1 MGTGK
6 TFVNRIREF
15 MKERDLIYLM
25 IAVYIGTILNKFLTT
40 FTNSVIIPV
49 IDLITP
55 DAIFAENAVS
65 KNLEKLGFVNLRE
78 LVRDFLSLGI
88 AIIMSY
94 YLIRFVLNV
103 K

>member
-1 MGTGK
+1 MGK
-6 TFVNRIREF
+6 SFVNRIRKF
-15 MKERDLIYLM
+15 MKERDLIYLT

-49 IDLITP
+49 FNLIIP
-55 DAIFAENAVS
+55 DSLLIENIIN
-65 KNLEKLGFVNLRE
+65 KKLEGLGFVNLRE

-88 AIIMSY
+88 AIILSY
-94 YLIRFVLNV
+94 YVIRFVLNI

>member
-1 MGTGK
+1 M
-6 TFVNRIREF
+6 V
-15 MKERDLIYLM
+15 
-25 IAVYIGTILNKFLTT
+25 AVYIGTILNKFLTT

-55 DAIFAENAVS
+55 DAIFTENTIS
-65 KNLEKLGFVNLRE
+65 KKLESLGFINLRE
-78 LVRDFLSLGI
+78 LVRDFLSLSI
-88 AIIMSY
+88 AITMSY

>member
-1 MGTGK
+1 MGK
-6 TFVNRIREF
+6 TFVDRLREF

-25 IAVYIGTILNKFLTT
+25 VAVYIGTILNKFLTT

-55 DAIFAENAVS
+55 DAIFTENTIR
-65 KNLEKLGFVNLRE
+65 KKLESLGFINLRE
-78 LVRDFLSLGI
+78 LVRDFLSLSI
-88 AIIMSY
+88 AITMSY